1 LLTESNISNIASTR
15 LDARLSFQLKR
26 RVVAEQ
32 HLGSVLDRS
41 ASCVDEFLQEHF
53 AVHAVCLFSE
63 NGAENDRHAI
73 VRGLDVDSLLV
84 AVVNGPHAA
93 ALPHTLRR
101 RLGSILAGLLVQG
114 GVLVKRLLKGRG
126 HGVALEQADAPD
138 QIILLLLGFGQV
150 LEVYLHAEVVALLR
164 GDDVG
169 AVLALQDLVGAVL
182 DQLFVAF
189 YAGGDEDAGLGF
201 GGADVEGDVVE
212 VGDDLVDGG
221 WGGAVERRSVSV
233 DVHWETV
240 CCMLLRHGILRR
252 EAVLEDR
259 LDEDVLVV
267 EEQHVGGMCFHS
279 EDCVLVVREC
289 QVSYIV
295 SNNSLGVPSL
305 LVCRWNL
312 NAGTTQLPS
321 EALREG

>member
-1 LLTESNISNIASTR
+1 LLTESNISNIASAR
-15 LDARLSFQLKR
+15 LDTRLSFQLER

-41 ASCVDEFLQEHF
+41 ASRVDEFLQKHF
-53 AVHAVCLFSE
+53 AVDAVCFFSE
-63 NGAENDRHAI
+63 DSAENDRHAI

-84 AVVNGPHAA
+84 AVVNSPHAA

-101 RLGSILAGLLVQG
+101 RLGSILAGLLVQS

-138 QIILLLLGFGQV
+138 QIVLLLLGFRQV
-150 LEVYLHAEVVALLR
+150 LEVYLHTEVVALLR

-233 DVHWETV
+233 DMHRETV
-240 CCMLLRHGILRR
+240 CCMVLGRGILRR

-295 SNNSLGVPSL
+295 SNNSLGVPSM
-305 LVCRWNL
+305 
-312 NAGTTQLPS
+312 
-321 EALREG
+321 

>member
-1 LLTESNISNIASTR
+1 VHVSETSGLWRTWDRRIESGQLTECDISNIAPAR
-15 LDARLSFQLKR
+15 LDARLSLELKR

-32 HLGSVLDRS
+32 HLRSVLDRP
-41 ASCVDEFLQEHF
+41 ASRVDEFLQEHL
-53 AVHAVCLFSE
+53 AVHAVRLLPE
-63 NGAENDRHAI
+63 NSAENDRHAI
-73 VRGLDVDSLLV
+73 VRGLDVNRLLV
-84 AVVNGPHAA
+84 AVVDGPHAA

-101 RLGSILAGLLVQG
+101 RLGSVLAGLLVQG

-126 HGVALEQADAPD
+126 HGVALEQADAPH
-138 QIILLLLGFGQV
+138 QIVLVLLAFRQV

-169 AVLALQDLVGAVL
+169 AVLALQDVVGAVL

-221 WGGAVERRSVSV
+221 WGGAVEREGDWSV
-233 DVHWETV
+233 DVH
-240 CCMLLRHGILRR
+240 CCCGIALGQGILRR

-259 LDEDVLVV
+259 LDEYVLVV
-267 EEQHVGGMCFHS
+267 EEQHVGGR
-279 EDCVLVVREC
+279 ECVLPLSKICVGHASVE
-289 QVSYIV
+289 QD
-295 SNNSLGVPSL
+295 L
-305 LVCRWNL
+305 
-312 NAGTTQLPS
+312 
-321 EALREG
+321 

>member
-1 LLTESNISNIASTR
+1 LLTESNISNIASAR
-15 LDARLSFQLKR
+15 LDTRLSFQLER

-41 ASCVDEFLQEHF
+41 ASRVDEFLQKHF
-53 AVHAVCLFSE
+53 AVDAVCFFSE
-63 NGAENDRHAI
+63 DSAENDRHAI

-84 AVVNGPHAA
+84 AVVNSPHAA

-138 QIILLLLGFGQV
+138 QIVLLLLGFGQV

-189 YAGGDEDAGLGF
+189 YAGGDEDAGLSF

-221 WGGAVERRSVSV
+221 WGGAGEGDWSV
-233 DVHWETV
+233 DMHCC
-240 CCMLLRHGILRR
+240 CCMVLGRGILRR

-267 EEQHVGGMCFHS
+267 EEQHVGGMRFHS